1 MGVKSEKIEFD
12 NNQDKTKM
20 KNIKDENIKNENIK
34 VEGIKAENIKEEGI
48 ENIPI
53 KVENIKN
60 EDIKAGKKGKKV
72 KEEPI
77 VWKWWE
83 DEKRD
88 DGVKWRFLQHKGP
101 VFPPEY
107 QPLPSHVRF
116 YYDQKAMKLDLRT
129 EEVAT
134 FYGKML
140 DHDYTTK
147 DIFNKNFMHDWR
159 KIMSEEE
166 RKIIRDL
173 KKCDFSEINAHFKS
187 ISEERKNRP
196 KEEKKAELAKNEA
209 ITKEYGFC

>member
-1 MGVKSEKIEFD
+1 MG
-12 NNQDKTKM
+12 
-20 KNIKDENIKNENIK
+20 NENIK

-60 EDIKAGKKGKKV
+60 EDIKEKDIKAGKKGKKV

-107 QPLPSHVRF
+107 QLLPSHVRF
-116 YYDQKAMKLDLRT
+116 YYDRKAMKLDLR
-129 EEVAT
+129 
-134 FYGKML
+134 
-140 DHDYTTK
+140 
-147 DIFNKNFMHDWR
+147 
-159 KIMSEEE
+159 
-166 RKIIRDL
+166 
-173 KKCDFSEINAHFKS
+173 
-187 ISEERKNRP
+187 
-196 KEEKKAELAKNEA
+196 
-209 ITKEYGFC
+209 